1 MNWTNARRHRKRS
14 TKNTVLHCIN
24 HPPTYWWVYALMTS
38 KTVHVY
44 FNTLSFMLR
53 TCSVRKQKD
62 ITSAKAVDLTAF
74 REAFFGLP
82 RQSLERY
89 F

>member
-1 MNWTNARRHRKRS
+1 
-14 TKNTVLHCIN
+14 
-24 HPPTYWWVYALMTS
+24 MTS